1 MQTNLWLLSV
11 NIPLFPSSV
20 TIFESHYVLCQCSV
34 SPAPNLPKLSLASCI
49 CEAWHS
55 LRSLP
60 FLVSFDDAKVES
72 SRKLLMY
79 HLFSMSAEKFEYE
92 LSYSSEADPSVIGT
106 RQIVPTLFFFFW
118 LFFSY
123 QIHLISSCF
132 FLKITLSCPII
143 DSLLPPPKYY
153 VMTPN
158 CSCRSPTTL
167 LSILL

>member
-20 TIFESHYVLCQCSV
+20 TIFESHYILLCQCSV
-34 SPAPNLPKLSLASCI
+34 SPAPNPPKLSLASCI

-79 HLFSMSAEKFEYE
+79 HLFSVSAEKFEYE

-106 RQIVPTLFFFFW
+106 RQIVPTHFLFFLAF
-118 LFFSY
+118 LFLPNSP
-123 QIHLISSCF
+123 HF
-132 FLKITLSCPII
+132 FLFLFKNNFE
-143 DSLLPPPKYY
+143 LP
-153 VMTPN
+153 N
-158 CSCRSPTTL
+158 H
-167 LSILL
+167 